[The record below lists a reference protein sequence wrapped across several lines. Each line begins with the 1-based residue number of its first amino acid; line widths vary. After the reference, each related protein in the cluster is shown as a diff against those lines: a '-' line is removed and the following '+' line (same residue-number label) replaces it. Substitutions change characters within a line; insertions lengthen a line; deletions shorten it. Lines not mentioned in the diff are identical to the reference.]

1 MTSKKKKSEA
11 QVEVTTEPV
20 VEDKIIKVKSDESP
34 RFTLTQLAESNRY
47 RKYAY
52 LLEIKLDAN
61 EKYTLAEVDELISGL
76 I

>member
-1 MTSKKKKSEA
+1 MTTKKKKSET
-11 QVEVTTEPV
+11 QVEKAIEPV

-34 RFTLTQLAESNRY
+34 RFTLRQLVESNRY

-52 LLEIKLDAN
+52 LLEMKLDAN